1 MVIVDDDRLQG
12 QLLNEMLRRIDGV
25 QFDITTTI
33 HADEA
38 IRIAVE
44 KNQHIV
50 FTDIEMPE
58 MNGSEI
64 MCRIRSA
71 SSATSATDK
80 PVRRT
85 KFVAMTAHEQSIM
98 PQLRSDGFDACLFK
112 PFSVQTLADTICQLT
127 GAAVRVSEKE
137 QNSKL
142 TIAGEAE
149 NNSKLKTQNSKLIIA
164 GEAENNS
171 KLKTQ
176 NSKLK
181 TALLPFTDG
190 DPEAEAQIIGDIRKS
205 IEEYL
210 EMIGDGS
217 DPERVAKAAHK
228 ALPLLEML
236 EPGKNQW
243 VASLQTSGGALVS
256 SAPIKQ
262 QPGGA
267 LVSSAPILQPGGAPT
282 KQQHPQS
289 EEKNILVGALETSAP
304 PGETTAPPNEQER
317 ERLTKQL
324 IEKLKEILCDIY

>member
-44 KNQHIV
+44 KNPHIV

-64 MCRIRSA
+64 MRRIRSA
-71 SSATSATDK
+71 STSASTSATDK
-80 PVRRT
+80 PIHRT

-112 PFSVQTLADTICQLT
+112 PFSVQTLAATICQLT

-149 NNSKLKTQNSKLIIA
+149 NNSKLKIQNSTL
-164 GEAENNS
+164 
-171 KLKTQ
+171 LKQ
-176 NSKLK
+176 PLCH
-181 TALLPFTDG
+181 LP
-190 DPEAEAQIIGDIRKS
+190 
-205 IEEYL
+205 
-210 EMIGDGS
+210 
-217 DPERVAKAAHK
+217 
-228 ALPLLEML
+228 
-236 EPGKNQW
+236 N
-243 VASLQTSGGALVS
+243 
-256 SAPIKQ
+256 
-262 QPGGA
+262 
-267 LVSSAPILQPGGAPT
+267 
-282 KQQHPQS
+282 
-289 EEKNILVGALETSAP
+289 
-304 PGETTAPPNEQER
+304 
-317 ERLTKQL
+317 
-324 IEKLKEILCDIY
+324 